1 MLFSLVYF
9 GLGRLLQTL
18 ALTERNDPAR
28 DIELLVLRH
37 QLEVLSRQVGRASF
51 RRRDRLLLAAASRL
65 LPRERWDVFL
75 VKPRTLLR
83 FTSRAGPSQV
93 DVPASLGARQTQA
106 RRWNRGT
113 HPTTGQRE
121 SPMGLPEG
129 SGRAAEAGHR
139 SLSHGHPHDRPPRR
153 SRPRASPGRSHWR
166 RFLGQQAAA
175 ILACDFFT
183 VPDREALRP
192 CLCSSSSNC
201 PRDVSTSPG

>member
-83 FTSRAGPSQV
+83 WHRQLVRRKWTYRRALGPGRPRL
-93 DVPASLGARQTQA
+93 DD
-106 RRWNRGT
+106 GT
-113 HPTTGQRE
+113 VELILTTGQRE

-129 SGRAAEAGHR
+129 SGRAAEAGQR

-153 SRPRASPGRSHWR
+153 SRPRASPGH
-166 RFLGQQAAA
+166 LGW
-175 ILACDFFT
+175 
-183 VPDREALRP
+183 
-192 CLCSSSSNC
+192 
-201 PRDVSTSPG
+201 